1 MKRFILLVT
10 LIFNGYIFADGH
22 ASPPMTAHYGFS
34 TENPAAVV
42 QNLQALMESD
52 CGKEIPAVISLND
65 LHFNGGN
72 PATHGVAFNYKS
84 GKDLDKT
91 AEIFQ
96 YLCSCP
102 EISC

>member
-1 MKRFILLVT
+1 MAIFLLMVM
-10 LIFNGYIFADGH
+10 LL
-22 ASPPMTAHYGFS
+22 PPMTAHYGFS

-72 PATHGVAFNYKS
+72 PATHHVAFNYKS

-91 AEIFQ
+91 ADFQ

>member
-52 CGKEIPAVISLND
+52 CGKEIPAVISCGLPLGGLSANV
-65 LHFNGGN
+65 LHEHH
-72 PATHGVAFNYKS
+72 AITIS
-84 GKDLDKT
+84 GPQAMNHLQT
-91 AEIFQ
+91 I
-96 YLCSCP
+96 
-102 EISC
+102 